1 MRQSRAMTGHTLVF
15 VGGIGRSGSTLIERL
30 LGELPGVCSV
40 GELVHLWRR
49 NLVDDERC
57 GCGAAFS
64 ACDFWRAVGDR
75 AFGGWG
81 SVDPTEVL
89 SLKAS
94 VDRTRNVPQLLRAAP
109 RSDLARR
116 IAAYTD
122 FYERLHAAI
131 AEVSGCPV
139 VVDSSKHGSL
149 AACLHHRY
157 GRSMR
162 VIHVVR
168 DPRAVAYSWSKHIR
182 RPEAT
187 ATSPEQHMARYS
199 ASRAAGQWLTQNAIF
214 GALARR
220 GVATLRIRYEDF
232 AAAPEKEFRK
242 VAEFVGHRGAIGF
255 RTDQLAPTTTGHAVS
270 GNPMRF
276 ATGPVDVRPDEAW
289 RAGLDAP
296 QRMLVSVLTAAARRR
311 YGY

>member
-1 MRQSRAMTGHTLVF
+1 MRQSRAMTGQSLVY

-40 GELVHLWRR
+40 GEIVHLWRR

-64 ACDFWRAVGDR
+64 ACEFWRAVGDR

-81 SVDPTEVL
+81 AVDPAEVL

-94 VDRTRNVPQLLRAAP
+94 VDRNRHVPQLLRSSP
-109 RSDLARR
+109 PPSLARR
-116 IAAYTD
+116 IAAYAD
-122 FYERLHAAI
+122 LYHRLHAAI

-139 VVDSSKHGSL
+139 VVDASKHGSL

-157 GRSMR
+157 GQSMR
-162 VIHVVR
+162 VVHVVR
-168 DPRAVAYSWSKHIR
+168 DPRAVAYSWSKHVR

-187 ATSPEQHMARYS
+187 TSSPEQQMARYS
-199 ASRAAGQWLTQNAIF
+199 ASRAAAQWLTQNAIF
-214 GALARR
+214 AALARR
-220 GVATLRIRYEDF
+220 GVATLRVRYEDF

-242 VAEFVGHRGAIGF
+242 VAEFVGHRGDIEF
-255 RTDQLAPTTTGHAVS
+255 RADRLAPHTTGHAVS

-276 ATGPVDVRPDEAW
+276 ATGPVEVRPDEAW
-289 RAGLDAP
+289 RAGLAAP
-296 QRMLVSVLTAAARRR
+296 RRMLVSALTAGARRR